1 SSSFKC
7 KKWTLF
13 GVSIFSVVA
22 TLLVTAIYVIRI
34 DSVDTTITT
43 TQSPFIRTNS
53 DSHTNETHYNSG
65 NLGIGMIITL
75 GLIGSAL
82 NSIGLFGAYKEHYG
96 LTMAFAILALLG
108 TLGSL
113 GTTIRNGSS
122 APAFI
127 LNLVIT
133 VLAFSFANDLNK
145 IKLQQLPT
153 TVMPGQYPA
162 VVTIV
167 GPPGAVTPAPPPEYS
182 EKEKKN

>member
-1 SSSFKC
+1 MDISQSSSFKC

-22 TLLVTAIYVIRI
+22 TLLVTAIY
-34 DSVDTTITT
+34 
-43 TQSPFIRTNS
+43 
-53 DSHTNETHYNSG
+53 G

-82 NSIGLFGAYKEHYG
+82 NSIGAFGAYKEHYG

-113 GTTIRNGSS
+113 GTTIRNGSN

-182 EKEKKN
+182 EKEKKNIP